1 MQFKRM
7 EHWDIYDEN
16 RVKTGKTA
24 VRGKGLPEGGY
35 HIVVHVC
42 VFNGRG
48 EMLIQQRQP
57 FKHGFPNLWD
67 VSAGGSALAGETSAQ
82 AATRETKE
90 EIGLDVALFGARPKF
105 SMSFDEGFD
114 DWYAVTKDA
123 DISAL
128 SLQYEE
134 VQAVRWASREE
145 ILSLIGD
152 GKFIPYY
159 ESFIN
164 MIFDTN
170 GQYGAIRDK
179 R

>member
-1 MQFKRM
+1 M
-7 EHWDIYDEN
+7 ELWDVYDEN
-16 RVKTGKTA
+16 RTKTGKIA

-42 VFNGRG
+42 VFNSRG

-67 VSAGGSALAGETSAQ
+67 VSAGGSAIAGETSKQ
-82 AATRETKE
+82 AAMREVRE
-90 EIGLDVALFGARPKF
+90 EIGLDIDLSNVRAKF
-105 SMSFDEGFD
+105 SASFDEGFD
-114 DWYAVTKDA
+114 DWYVVTKDA

-134 VQAVRWASREE
+134 VQAVKWASRAE
-145 ILSLIGD
+145 IQRLIDG
-152 GKFIPYY
+152 GKFIPYFK
-159 ESFIN
+159 SAVD
-164 MIFDTN
+164 MIFDTMD
-170 GQYGAIRDK
+170 QYGFINERQ

>member
-1 MQFKRM
+1 M
-7 EHWDIYDEN
+7 ELWDVYDEN
-16 RVKTGKTA
+16 RAGTGYTA
-24 VRGKGLPEGGY
+24 VRGEGLPAGGY
-35 HIVVHVC
+35 HIVVHIC

-82 AATRETKE
+82 AAMRETKE
-90 EIGLDVALFGARPKF
+90 EIGLDIDLSGVRAKF

-114 DWYAVTKDA
+114 DWYTVEKDA
-123 DISAL
+123 DIASL
-128 SLQYEE
+128 SLQREE

-145 ILSLIGD
+145 ILALIRE

-159 ESFIN
+159 ESFIS

-170 GQYGAIRDK
+170 GQYGAIRD
-179 R
+179 